1 MEAGK
6 RPLAVAALAL
16 LAIIWGYNWVVMK
29 IATRYAPAFEF
40 AAIRLLVGCAILFG
54 VMVIMRKP
62 LRPSN
67 VRAYVL
73 IGVFQSGLFVALAT
87 WAIVTA
93 GAGKVSVL
101 AYTMPIWVAAL
112 AWPFLHE
119 RLNAIK
125 VVGLIIAAAG
135 IALVVDIRHGGNKL
149 LAEAVAVAAGV
160 AWAIGVIITKRL
172 QTHEKPDLL
181 SLTTWQ
187 MLFGGAVAAI
197 AALIADG
204 PATQWSAVYI
214 GALAYNAV
222 LASALAYLMWI
233 FALQHLPARDA
244 SIGTLANPV
253 IGITA
258 AWLQLGERP
267 SLSEAMGMALVVA
280 ALLLLAFSSS
290 AQQQGIADDKQA

>member
-1 MEAGK
+1 MRLHSNSQRFACLSDA
-6 RPLAVAALAL
+6 RSYSALWSSCENRFVPRTCAHTFLSASSSRACSL
-16 LAIIWGYNWVVMK
+16 LWPHGQS
-29 IATRYAPAFEF
+29 
-40 AAIRLLVGCAILFG
+40 
-54 VMVIMRKP
+54 
-62 LRPSN
+62 LRPAPE
-67 VRAYVL
+67 RYRCWR
-73 IGVFQSGLFVALAT
+73 IRCRYGLPRLR
-87 WAIVTA
+87 
-93 GAGKVSVL
+93 GR
-101 AYTMPIWVAAL
+101 
-112 AWPFLHE
+112 FLHE

-197 AALIADG
+197 AALIAGG